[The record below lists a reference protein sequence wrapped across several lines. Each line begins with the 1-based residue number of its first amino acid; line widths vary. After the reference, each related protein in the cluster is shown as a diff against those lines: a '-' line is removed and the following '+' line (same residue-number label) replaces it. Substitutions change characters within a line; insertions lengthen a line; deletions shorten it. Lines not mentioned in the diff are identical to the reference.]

1 MYSKK
6 RHIISVIIACLLTFV
21 ITVVAGFAAL
31 FFIGYY
37 SGIDMV
43 VLAKEMILENYVDK
57 LNEEQISAMDDM
69 AISAMVASLDDPYSY
84 YLSEEL
90 YERFEENN
98 EEEYVGIGVT
108 IEYDEEKKEVRITA
122 VNGGS
127 PAEKAGVIYGDI
139 LLGADDLT
147 VEKHGYEAIVDYI
160 KGGKRGEK
168 VTVHVMRSGE
178 EKSIEITRDTVTV
191 GTITTEMIGGDV
203 AYIKISNFQH
213 NSVGDFANALAD
225 VKKND
230 AKSLIIDLR
239 GNPGGYAD
247 SVIRMTDML
256 LPEGTIAYL
265 EDNKG
270 EREYFESDKNCIDIP
285 MAVLINESTASAAE
299 LMTGS
304 LQAYGKAT
312 VVGMKSYGK
321 AVAQAPFMLTPETA
335 IYLTTARYYTP
346 KGECIDK
353 KGITPDI
360 EIDLPE
366 ELKAK
371 ASTLSYEED
380 VQLQAAI
387 GIVKK

>member
-1 MYSKK
+1 
-6 RHIISVIIACLLTFV
+6 
-21 ITVVAGFAAL
+21 
-31 FFIGYY
+31 
-37 SGIDMV
+37 
-43 VLAKEMILENYVDK
+43 MI
-57 LNEEQISAMDDM
+57 
-69 AISAMVASLDDPYSY
+69 
-84 YLSEEL
+84 
-90 YERFEENN
+90 F
-98 EEEYVGIGVT
+98 
-108 IEYDEEKKEVRITA
+108 
-122 VNGGS
+122 
-127 PAEKAGVIYGDI
+127 GDI
-139 LLGADDLT
+139 LLGADELT
-147 VEKHGYEAIVDYI
+147 VKKHGYDAIVDHI

-168 VTVHVMRSGE
+168 VTVRILRGTE
-178 EKSIEITRDTVTV
+178 EKSIDVIRDTVSV
-191 GTITTEMIGGDV
+191 GTISAEMLGGEI

-213 NSVGDFANALAD
+213 NSVGDFANALVD
-225 VKKND
+225 VKKNN
-230 AKSLIIDLR
+230 AKAMIIDLR

-247 SVIRMTDML
+247 SVIKMTDML

-270 EREYFESDKNCIDIP
+270 QREYFESDKNCLDIP

-360 EIDLPE
+360 EVDLPE

-380 VQLQAAI
+380 VQLQTAI
-387 GIVKK
+387 GAVQK

>member
-6 RHIISVIIACLLTFV
+6 KHIISLIKACVLTFL
-21 ITVVAGFAAL
+21 ITIVAAFVAIIV
-31 FFIGYY
+31 IGYN
-37 SGIDMV
+37 SGIDIV
-43 VLAKEMILENYVDK
+43 VAARELIRENYVDE
-57 LNEEQISAMDDM
+57 LNEQQLSDM
-69 AISAMVASLDDPYSY
+69 NEAAIGAMVSSLNDPYSY
-84 YLSEEL
+84 YFNEDV
-90 YERFEENN
+90 YDQFEENN

-108 IEYDEEKKEVRITA
+108 IEYDDEKKSARVSA
-122 VNGGS
+122 VNGGG
-127 PAEKAGVIYGDI
+127 PAEKAGVIFGDI

-147 VEKHGYEAIVDYI
+147 VEKHGYEAIVDHI
-160 KGGKRGEK
+160 KNGKRGEK
-168 VTVHVMRSGE
+168 VTVHVMRGTE
-178 EKSIEITRDTVTV
+178 EKSIDVIRDIVSYE
-191 GTITTEMIGGDV
+191 TITAEMLGDEI

-213 NSVGDFANALAD
+213 NSVVDFKNALAD
-225 VKKND
+225 VEKNN
-230 AKSLIIDLR
+230 AKAMIIDLR

-265 EDNKG
+265 ENNKG
-270 EREYFESDKNCIDIP
+270 EREYFKSDKNCVDIP

-312 VVGMKSYGK
+312 VVGMKSFGK
-321 AVAQAPFMLTPETA
+321 AVAQAPFMLTEETA

-353 KGITPDI
+353 KGIIPDI

-366 ELKAK
+366 ELKAQI
-371 ASTLSYEED
+371 STLSHEDD
-380 VQLQAAI
+380 VQLQTAI
-387 GIVKK
+387 GAVKK

>member
-6 RHIISVIIACLLTFV
+6 QHIISVIKACLITFV
-21 ITVVAGFAAL
+21 VTLVVAFAAL
-31 FFIGYY
+31 LIISWY
-37 SGIDMV
+37 SGIDIV
-43 VLAKEMILENYVDK
+43 VAARELICENYVDE
-57 LNEEQISAMDDM
+57 LNDQQISDM
-69 AISAMVASLDDPYSY
+69 NEAAIGAMVASLNDPYSY
-84 YLSEEL
+84 YFNEDI
-90 YERFEENN
+90 YDQFEENN

-108 IEYDEEKKEVRITA
+108 IEYSDTEKLARVSA
-122 VNGGS
+122 VNSGG
-127 PAEKAGVIYGDI
+127 PAEKAGVIFGDI

-147 VEKHGYEAIVDYI
+147 VEKHGYNAIVDHI
-160 KGGKRGEK
+160 KGGKKGEK
-168 VTVHVMRSGE
+168 VVVRVLRGTE
-178 EKSIEITRDTVTV
+178 EKAIEVIRDTVSV
-191 GTITTEMIGGDV
+191 GTITAEMLGEEI

-213 NSVGDFANALAD
+213 NSVEDFEKALAD
-225 VKKND
+225 VKKNN
-230 AKSLIIDLR
+230 AKAMIIDLR

-270 EREYFESDKNCIDIP
+270 QREYFESDKNCIDIP

-321 AVAQAPFMLTPETA
+321 AVAQAPFMLTEETA

-353 KGITPDI
+353 KGIMPDI
-360 EIDLPE
+360 EIDLPA

-371 ASTLSYEED
+371 ASTLSYAED
-380 VQLQAAI
+380 VQLQTAI
-387 GIVKK
+387 GAVKK

>member
-6 RHIISVIIACLLTFV
+6 QHIISVIKACLITFV
-21 ITVVAGFAAL
+21 ATVAVGVVAL
-31 FFIGYY
+31 TIIGWY
-37 SGIDMV
+37 SGIDIV
-43 VLAKEMILENYVDK
+43 VAARELILANYVDE
-57 LNEEQISAMDDM
+57 LNEQQISDM
-69 AISAMVASLDDPYSY
+69 NEAAIGAMVASLKDPYSY
-84 YLSEEL
+84 YFNEDV
-90 YERFEENN
+90 YDKFEEINK
-98 EEEYVGIGVT
+98 EEYVGIGVS
-108 IEYDEEKKEVRITA
+108 IEYNNEKKVARVSA
-122 VNGGS
+122 VESGG
-127 PAEKAGVIYGDI
+127 PAEKAGIISGDI
-139 LLGADDLT
+139 VLGVDDLS
-147 VEKHGYEAIVDYI
+147 VKKHGYNAILDHI

-168 VTVHVMRSGE
+168 VTVYILRGAE
-178 EKSIEITRDTVTV
+178 EKTIDIIRDTISL
-191 GTITTEMIGGDV
+191 GTISAEMLGDEI

-213 NSVGDFANALAD
+213 NSVEDFAKALGD
-225 VKKND
+225 VKKNN

-247 SVIRMTDML
+247 SVISMTDML
-256 LPEGTIAYL
+256 LPEGMIAYL

-270 EREYFESDKNCIDIP
+270 KREYFNSDKNCIDIP

-304 LQAYGKAT
+304 LQAHGKAT

-321 AVAQAPFMLTPETA
+321 AVAQAPLMLTEETA
-335 IYLTTARYYTP
+335 IYLTTSRYYTP

-380 VQLQAAI
+380 VQLQTAI
-387 GIVKK
+387 GAVKK